1 MKYLLD
7 SNIVS
12 EPSKPI
18 QNEKVIKLIEKN
30 RDNSAIAAISFF
42 EMLHGV
48 LVLPEGKRKKSL
60 EEYLEKTVVPFYD
73 FLSYDILAARIQAEL
88 SAKLQSIGKLTPYQ
102 DTQMASIAISKNL
115 VLVTRN
121 VKDFENILKVSNLK
135 IENWFEK

>member
-18 QNEKVIKLIEKN
+18 QNEKVIKLIEEN
-30 RDNSAIAAISFF
+30 RENSVIATVSFF

-60 EEYLEKTVVPFYD
+60 REYLEKTIVPFYD

-102 DTQMASIAISKNL
+102 DTQIASIAIANKL
-115 VLVTRN
+115 ILVTRN
-121 VKDFENILKVSNLK
+121 VKDFENIVKVSKLK
-135 IENWFEK
+135 IENWFEM

>member
-30 RDNSAIAAISFF
+30 RENSVIATVSFF
-42 EMLHGV
+42 EMLYGV

-102 DTQMASIAISKNL
+102 DTQIASIAISNNL

-135 IENWFEK
+135 IENWFEI

>member
-18 QNEKVIKLIEKN
+18 QNEKVIKLIEEN
-30 RDNSAIAAISFF
+30 REDSAIATVSFF

-48 LVLPEGKRKKSL
+48 LVLPEGKRKQSL
-60 EEYLEKTVVPFYD
+60 KEYLEKTIVPFYD
-73 FLSYDILAARIQAEL
+73 FLSYDIVSARIQAEL

-102 DTQMASIAISKNL
+102 DTQIASIAIANNL
-115 VLVTRN
+115 ILVTRN
-121 VKDFENILKVSNLK
+121 IKDFENIVKVSNLK
-135 IENWFEK
+135 IENWFEI

>member
-1 MKYLLD
+1 M
-7 SNIVS
+7 S
-12 EPSKPI
+12 
-18 QNEKVIKLIEKN
+18 
-30 RDNSAIAAISFF
+30 
-42 EMLHGV
+42 HGS
-48 LVLPEGKRKKSL
+48 LALPEGKRKKSL

-88 SAKLQSIGKLTPYQ
+88 SAKLQSIGKLTPYR
-102 DTQMASIAISKNL
+102 DTQIASIAISNNL